1 MIGVWKMGA
10 KLNKAELRE
19 ILKKERSGLTIAERQ
34 EWDQKILNKFWQN
47 PVYLK
52 ARKLMV
58 YLAFGDEINTW
69 PILDQAWA
77 DGKRVFVPKVQKYP
91 KEIIAV
97 EINDRSDLKPSLWG
111 IHEPISNE
119 RTAPDQLDL
128 VVVPGLAFNKQGYR
142 LGYGGGY
149 YDRFLPQTFA
159 YKVGFCYT
167 KFVREIPVAPWDQPV
182 DLVLTEA

>member
-19 ILKKERSGLTIAERQ
+19 ILKRKKWTYNCRASGMGS
-34 EWDQKILNKFWQN
+34 KILNKFWQN

-77 DGKRVFVPKVQKYP
+77 DGK
-91 KEIIAV
+91 E
-97 EINDRSDLKPSLWG
+97 SL
-111 IHEPISNE
+111 
-119 RTAPDQLDL
+119 
-128 VVVPGLAFNKQGYR
+128 F
-142 LGYGGGY
+142 
-149 YDRFLPQTFA
+149 
-159 YKVGFCYT
+159 
-167 KFVREIPVAPWDQPV
+167 
-182 DLVLTEA
+182 